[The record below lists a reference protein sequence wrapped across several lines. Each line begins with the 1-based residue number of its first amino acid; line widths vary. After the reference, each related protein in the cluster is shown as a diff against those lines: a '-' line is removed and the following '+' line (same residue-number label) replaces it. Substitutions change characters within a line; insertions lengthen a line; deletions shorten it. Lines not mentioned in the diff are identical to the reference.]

1 MITSHTRRN
10 PTPLVRKVIIDV
22 SEYPYPS
29 HLTPAT
35 VEPNTIGCVPFSLRP
50 LRDPAKE
57 EDQAMLALQ
66 QDLRGEVPDPEH
78 G

>member
-35 VEPNTIGCVPFSLRP
+35 VEPNTIGCVPFVPRN
-50 LRDPAKE
+50 RHV
-57 EDQAMLALQ
+57 
-66 QDLRGEVPDPEH
+66 RGLYRLN
-78 G
+78 